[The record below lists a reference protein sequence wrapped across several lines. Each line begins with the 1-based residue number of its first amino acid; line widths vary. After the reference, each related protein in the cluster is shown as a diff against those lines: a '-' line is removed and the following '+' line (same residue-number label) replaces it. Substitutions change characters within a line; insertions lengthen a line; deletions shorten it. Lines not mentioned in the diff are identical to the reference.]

1 MKRLFLIA
9 IFSCL
14 FFHCKPSEPILEK
27 EPKSSQILLSDPPK
41 LVVGVVVDQM
51 RYDYLT
57 RFWKKYGNDGFKRL
71 ISEGFN
77 LKNNHFNYVPTYTAP
92 GHTSIYS
99 GTTPKAHGIISN
111 SWYSRPEGKRV
122 YCVGDESVKPMGTK
136 SSDGK
141 KSPHRLLCTTVADEN
156 RLHTQMRGKTIGIS
170 LKDRSSILPAGHT
183 ANAAYWF
190 HGEKEGNFISS
201 SFYME
206 SLPKWVKDFNNSRI
220 VEKYMKVWN
229 TYEPIENYIESG
241 PDLNNFEHGFKG
253 KETATFPYDL
263 AALQAENGGFG
274 ILKSTPFGN
283 SLVVDFM
290 QAALSGEHLGKDAHT
305 DFLTVSFSATDYV
318 GHNFGVNSKEVEDTY
333 IRLDLEI
340 ARMLKILDEHVGKG
354 NYTLF
359 LTADHGGGDVPS
371 YLKSQ
376 KIPAGYFDTDALRD
390 SLRNFVAM
398 TYGLNNLIENLS
410 NNQVFFDYV
419 KLDENNISQEAF
431 QKNLLHFLTRY
442 PQINRVFTRNMLQ
455 STDYLEGTGRF
466 VQNGFNSKRSG
477 DVVYT
482 LQPNVI
488 SYSKKGST
496 HGSGF
501 NYDTH
506 VPLIFFGKGIKKGA
520 TTRRSEIPDIA
531 PTISALLGI
540 AFPNAA
546 TGKVLYYVIE

>member
-1 MKRLFLIA
+1 MNRIVFFASIA
-9 IFSCL
+9 
-14 FFHCKPSEPILEK
+14 FFFIQCKPSKTISDNQNSSEIGEPT
-27 EPKSSQILLSDPPK
+27 SPK

-57 RFWKKYGNDGFKRL
+57 RFWNKYGKEGFKRL

-92 GHTSIYS
+92 GHTSIYT
-99 GTTPKAHGIISN
+99 GTTPKTHGIISN
-111 SWYSRPEGKRV
+111 SWYSRTEGKRV
-122 YCVGDESVKPMGTK
+122 YCVDDESTKPVGTE

-141 KSPHRLLCTTVADEN
+141 KSPHRLLCTTVSDEN

-190 HGEKEGNFISS
+190 HGENEGNFISS

-206 SLPKWVKDFNNSRI
+206 SLPKWVKDFNNSEA
-220 VEKYMKVWN
+220 VEKYIKVWD
-229 TYEPIENYIESG
+229 TYKPIETYMESG
-241 PDLNNFEHGFKG
+241 ADLNNFEHGFAG
-253 KETATFPYDL
+253 KETATFPYNL
-263 AALQAENGGFG
+263 SELKAENGGFG

-283 SLVVDFM
+283 SLVVDFVE
-290 QAALSGEHLGKDAHT
+290 AALDGERLGEDGNT
-305 DFLTVSFSATDYV
+305 DFLTISFSATDYV

-333 IRLDLEI
+333 IRLDADI
-340 ARMLKILDEHVGKG
+340 ARLLKILDEKVGTG

-359 LTADHGGGDVPS
+359 LTADHGGGEVPS
-371 YLKSQ
+371 YLETQ
-376 KIPAGYFDTDALRD
+376 KIPAGYFNTGALRD
-390 SLRNFVAM
+390 SLRSFVA
-398 TYGLNNLIENLS
+398 TKYGVDDLIENVS
-410 NNQVFFDYV
+410 NNQVFFDYEQ
-419 KLDENNISQEAF
+419 LEENNISREDF
-431 QKNLLHFLTRY
+431 QKSLMHFLVRY
-442 PQINRVFTRNMLQ
+442 PQTDRVFTRKMLQ
-455 STDYLEGTGRF
+455 STDYLEGTGSF

-496 HGSGF
+496 HGSAF

-506 VPLIFFGKGIKKGA
+506 VPLIFFGKGIRNGK
-520 TTRRSEIPDIA
+520 TTKRSEITDIA

-546 TGKVLYYVIE
+546 TGNVLHYVME